1 MKLILIIAVL
11 TAIVLSE
18 GSEYDNR
25 VLLKDDV
32 VRIYAEVLYNKRS
45 TISTLLQWNS
55 DLFHGFQHINGI
67 KPYKI
72 TESTRV
78 HVVGHST
85 KATKTTVGNCN
96 AEQIGNILSLLTSQS
111 NVKRISLVS
120 CTLHDPSSTSG
131 ASESFAGHHRSVTT
145 ELSVRTA
152 PVGFWKKVTRSCEG
166 SWAKDSKIIATLAE
180 NGDVSFANVEYDS
193 AEKEIHLELEEL
205 GLYI

>member
-1 MKLILIIAVL
+1 MPVSFFNSSWAMKFILIIAVL

-32 VRIYAEVLYNKRS
+32 VRIYAEALYNKRS

-152 PVGFWKKVTRSCEG
+152 PVAVLASGKKLLDHV
-166 SWAKDSKIIATLAE
+166 KD
-180 NGDVSFANVEYDS
+180 
-193 AEKEIHLELEEL
+193 L
-205 GLYI
+205 GLRIPKLLQLWLKMVT